1 MKKLSHY
8 ILSLFLMQTV
18 LYGAGPFNLEG
29 IDALNILVID
39 ENKAISQQ
47 LEEKLREE
55 IKQKLEKNG
64 ITCGKETVGALFVK
78 VSSSRIGDTTLVH
91 INFGVGEEA
100 EIVRSHKVESFV
112 ISYSNEDTI
121 ESDDVEA
128 DVYDSVI
135 NFLMEEFLT
144 QFREDNEE

>member
-1 MKKLSHY
+1 MNKLSHY
-8 ILSLFLMQTV
+8 LLPLLLSQTLLFA
-18 LYGAGPFNLEG
+18 AGPFNLEG
-29 IDALNILVID
+29 IESLNILVID

-47 LEEKLREE
+47 LEEKLRQD
-55 IKQKLEKNG
+55 IRQKLEKNG
-64 ITCGKETVGALFVK
+64 ITSNKEGVGALFVK

-91 INFGVGEEA
+91 INFGVGEEG
-100 EIVRSHKVESFV
+100 EIVRSHKVQSFV

>member
-1 MKKLSHY
+1 MKKF
-8 ILSLFLMQTV
+8 SLLLYSFFFSQTL

-47 LEEKLREE
+47 LEEKLRVE

-64 ITCGKETVGALFVK
+64 IKSEKESVGALFVK
-78 VSSSRIGDTTLVH
+78 VSSSQIGETTLVQ
-91 INFGVGEEA
+91 IRFGVGEEA
-100 EIVRSHKVESFV
+100 EIARSHKVQSFV